1 MDAIIVL
8 LGLFIGGAIFLV
20 LMNNITAIVYSCQS
34 VAITFFI
41 CWGIG
46 IVLAWIAWKIAIII
60 GIIALIA
67 FIIGKI
73 TKPKSKPADGDQA
86 ADAQEPSADAQE
98 SAPQTQAADNQDN

>member
-20 LMNNITAIVYSCQS
+20 LMNNITAIIYSCSS

-60 GIIALIA
+60 GIIALVIYL
-67 FIIGKI
+67 IEKI
-73 TKPKSKPADGDQA
+73 KNPKKKANNKAD
-86 ADAQEPSADAQE
+86 S
-98 SAPQTQAADNQDN
+98 SDNEKTEKQPDKQ